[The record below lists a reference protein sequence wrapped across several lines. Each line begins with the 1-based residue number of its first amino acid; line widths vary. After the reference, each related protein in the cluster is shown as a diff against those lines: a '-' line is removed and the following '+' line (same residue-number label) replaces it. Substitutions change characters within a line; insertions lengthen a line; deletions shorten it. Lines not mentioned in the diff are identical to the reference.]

1 MFRLRYTSYFT
12 IAAAV
17 IVVACRSQAPE
28 PETRAQYV
36 HDHIAAIIA
45 RSATRS
51 IAVGDTF
58 VGWWPNPV
66 LYTTV
71 HRSGDTVE
79 SSLVRVDSLVGT
91 ARSIWSHGR
100 QKKVSVLWTQRD
112 STLLQF
118 DLTTDNET
126 LHIASSKDTI
136 LPAPAIPWAIADYGM
151 DDQLLPLIQELARQA
166 DAQRI
171 AIFHP
176 FANKWD
182 TVTVTRR
189 HAEQALVVD
198 IANGPGDTD
207 HWIITHDGVLV
218 RITRDKY
225 PNLERRPLEL
235 TARMSDY
242 LKLRS
247 LTNSGQAPK

>member
-1 MFRLRYTSYFT
+1 MFRLRCASHFT

-17 IVVACRSQAPE
+17 TIVACRSQAPE

-51 IAVGDTF
+51 IVVGDTF

-66 LYTTV
+66 LYNTV

-91 ARSIWSHGR
+91 ARSVWSQGR
-100 QKKVSVLWTQRD
+100 QRKVSVLWTQRD

-118 DLTTDNET
+118 EAVSDTQI
-126 LHIASSKDTI
+126 LHITSPRDTM
-136 LPAPAIPWAIADYGM
+136 LDTPATPWAIADYGM
-151 DDQLLPLIQELARQA
+151 DDQLLPLIQELARHPG
-166 DAQRI
+166 AQRI

-182 TVTVTRR
+182 TVTVIPRSAKR
-189 HAEQALVVD
+189 ALVVD
-198 IANGPGDTD
+198 IANGPGDID
-207 HWIITHDGVLV
+207 HWIITHDGALV
-218 RITRDKY
+218 RVTRDKY

-235 TARMSDY
+235 TARMVDY
-242 LKLRS
+242 LKFKS
-247 LTNSGQAPK
+247 LMDSGQAPK